1 MAVEL
6 STGGVDPE
14 AVLAAVSERTGVVTI
29 CNPNDPTGTYLE
41 ASRLAELL
49 SLPERVHVLLDEA
62 YALQDIEEE
71 DAGLALVEA
80 FPRLLVCRTFSKV
93 YRLSGLRAGYVV
105 GWPQAGGVLESL
117 APALGVN
124 ALSQAAAEQA
134 LKIGDGEVDG
144 RSCST
149 DARACSTRWPP
160 CRSMPRRARPT
171 SYGCAR
177 RG

>member
-1 MAVEL
+1 ML
-6 STGGVDPE
+6 
-14 AVLAAVSERTGVVTI
+14 
-29 CNPNDPTGTYLE
+29 
-41 ASRLAELL
+41 
-49 SLPERVHVLLDEA
+49 
-62 YALQDIEEE
+62 
-71 DAGLALVEA
+71 
-80 FPRLLVCRTFSKV
+80 RTFSKV
-93 YRLSGLRAGYVV
+93 YGLSGLRAGYVV
-105 GWPQAGGVLESL
+105 ASPQAGGVLESL

-177 RG
+177 LSGAELAARLEEAKVRVAPGGPLGDDDHVRAAIRGGAATGRLLAALAEAIET